1 MADDQFGNIGP
12 ERFKEIQQMAADAAR
27 GIRDIGKE
35 LKASGDDAEISF
47 AKQVNLA
54 RDLAGI
60 TASTLKDKTEVASL
74 ERRARQARE
83 DEVKAANRLSEINTN
98 LAALA
103 GKTGKNAELQRQA
116 LYRQY
121 QITSDLKNNFG
132 SIALAAESLVA
143 ESKKLAS
150 QTKFFDKLVEAAQ
163 SIPGLG
169 PLIVG
174 PFKEA
179 ATAAKEAAEKGVG
192 KMQVYLKGS
201 VALAKSLAKSLGPAA
216 LLASMVQSS
225 KETKDLSN
233 NLGVSLE
240 RARQIQLEFGNFALQ
255 TGDARI
261 NSTELAKAQGQ
272 LSEQLRLGVQ
282 FSGEV
287 LSNFVKL
294 TEYMGVSAKA
304 AAQLSLI
311 SESLGESS
319 SEFQGNLAESVVQS
333 SRALGIN
340 IPLKEAFEEIGNL
353 STTTLINLGR
363 NPEQIGRA
371 VAEARKLGMELESIR
386 GISRS
391 LLDFESSIANELE
404 AELFTGRE
412 INLERARLATLKGDD
427 VSLTREIA
435 SQVGTISEFENMSV
449 LAREALAKSFG
460 LNVDQLGTMLLRQEA
475 LNKLGDDAK
484 DASEEQLRAA
494 QARVTATKDLGQALL
509 EVQQEAELS
518 KNFENSAKKIQDAF
532 KQVALEIMPP
542 IIKLVDKLADLVA
555 SPMGKAIAGL
565 AVGLGAI
572 SGLVGALRP
581 LLSLNPAT
589 APWVK
594 VANMGGAAGRG
605 GLSRTLS
612 TLPGGS
618 RYGRAMAANR
628 AGRFGASRAMGAGAG
643 LGFAAGGSLVQLAG
657 NYFADEFEEKGNTA
671 AAQTTDVV
679 SGIGQGALYGAALG
693 SIVPG
698 IGTAAG
704 AIVGGA
710 IGLISG
716 GLEAAN
722 RNAEDAKKANEAKED
737 RIEKALNKLAEKEAK
752 IFMDSNQVG
761 MGLTLGKNYAV

>member
-12 ERFKEIQQMAADAAR
+12 ERFKQIQEMAADAAR

-60 TASTLKDKTEVASL
+60 TASTLKDKKEVASL

-83 DEVKAANRLSEINTN
+83 DEVKAANRLSEINAN
-98 LAALA
+98 LAALV
-103 GKTGKNAELQRQA
+103 GKQGEAAEEQRRQ
-116 LYRQY
+116 LYRQL
-121 QITSDLKNNFG
+121 QITSDLKANFG
-132 SIALAAESLVA
+132 NIATAAESLVA

-169 PLIVG
+169 PLVVG

-179 ATAAKEAAEKGVG
+179 ASAAKEAAEKGVG

-201 VALAKSLAKSLGPAA
+201 VALAKSLARSLGPAA
-216 LLASMVQSS
+216 LLASMVKSS
-225 KETKDLSN
+225 EETKDLST

-272 LSEQLRLGVQ
+272 LSEQLRLGAQ

-363 NPEQIGRA
+363 NPEQIGKA
-371 VAEARKLGMELESIR
+371 VAEARKLGMELE
-386 GISRS
+386 
-391 LLDFESSIANELE
+391 
-404 AELFTGRE
+404 
-412 INLERARLATLKGDD
+412 
-427 VSLTREIA
+427 
-435 SQVGTISEFENMSV
+435 
-449 LAREALAKSFG
+449 
-460 LNVDQLGTMLLRQEA
+460 
-475 LNKLGDDAK
+475 
-484 DASEEQLRAA
+484 
-494 QARVTATKDLGQALL
+494 
-509 EVQQEAELS
+509 
-518 KNFENSAKKIQDAF
+518 
-532 KQVALEIMPP
+532 
-542 IIKLVDKLADLVA
+542 
-555 SPMGKAIAGL
+555 
-565 AVGLGAI
+565 
-572 SGLVGALRP
+572 
-581 LLSLNPAT
+581 
-589 APWVK
+589 
-594 VANMGGAAGRG
+594 
-605 GLSRTLS
+605 
-612 TLPGGS
+612 
-618 RYGRAMAANR
+618 
-628 AGRFGASRAMGAGAG
+628 
-643 LGFAAGGSLVQLAG
+643 
-657 NYFADEFEEKGNTA
+657 
-671 AAQTTDVV
+671 
-679 SGIGQGALYGAALG
+679 
-693 SIVPG
+693 
-698 IGTAAG
+698 
-704 AIVGGA
+704 
-710 IGLISG
+710 
-716 GLEAAN
+716 
-722 RNAEDAKKANEAKED
+722 
-737 RIEKALNKLAEKEAK
+737 
-752 IFMDSNQVG
+752 
-761 MGLTLGKNYAV
+761 

>member
-1 MADDQFGNIGP
+1 MADDQYGNIGP
-12 ERFKEIQQMAADAAR
+12 ERFKQIQEMAADAAR

-35 LKASGDDAEISF
+35 LKTNGDDAEISF

-60 TASTLKDKTEVASL
+60 TASTLKDKKEVASL

-83 DEVKAANRLSEINTN
+83 DEVKAANRLSQINAD
-98 LAALA
+98 LAALV
-103 GKTGKNAELQRQA
+103 GKQGEAAEIQRRQ
-116 LYRQY
+116 LYRQL
-121 QITSDLKNNFG
+121 QITSDLKNNFN
-132 SIALAAESLVA
+132 SIATAAEQLVT

-150 QTKFFDKLVEAAQ
+150 QTKFFDKLVDAAK

-174 PFKEA
+174 PFQEA
-179 ATAAKEAAEKGVG
+179 AKAAKEAAEKGVG

-216 LLASMVQSS
+216 LLASMVKSS

-240 RARQIQLEFGNFALQ
+240 TARQIQLEFGNFALQ

-261 NSTELAKAQGQ
+261 NSTELANAQGELSQQ
-272 LSEQLRLGVQ
+272 LKLGVQ
-282 FSGEV
+282 FSGET

-294 TEYMGVSAKA
+294 TEYMGVSGKA

-311 SESLGESS
+311 SDSLGESS

-363 NPEQIGRA
+363 NPEQIGKA
-371 VAEARKLGMELESIR
+371 VAEARKLGIELESIR
-386 GISRS
+386 GISQS

-404 AELFTGRE
+404 AELFTGRQ
-412 INLERARLATLKGDD
+412 INLERARLAALKGDD

-435 SQVGTISEFENMSV
+435 SQVGTIAEFENMSV
-449 LAREALAKSFG
+449 LARESLAKSFG
-460 LNVDQLGTMLLRQEA
+460 VNVDQLGTMLIRNEA
-475 LNKLGDDAK
+475 LNKLGDRAADT
-484 DASEEQLRAA
+484 SNEQLKAA

-518 KNFENSAKKIQDAF
+518 KDFENSAKKIQDAF

-542 IIKLVDKLADLVA
+542 ITKLVNKLADLVA

-565 AVGLGAI
+565 AVGIGAI

-581 LLSLNPAT
+581 LLSLNPLT
-589 APWVK
+589 APYVRI
-594 VANMGGAAGRG
+594 ANMGGSAGG

-628 AGRFGASRAMGAGAG
+628 AGRYGASRAMGMRAAG
-643 LGFAAGGSLVQLAG
+643 GFAAGGALVQLAG
-657 NYFADEFEEKGNTA
+657 NYFADEFEESGNRA

-679 SGIGQGALYGAALG
+679 SGAGQGALYGAALG

-722 RNAEDAKKANEAKED
+722 RNAEDAKKANQEKED
-737 RIEKALNKLAEKEAK
+737 KLEKALNKLAEKEAK

>member
-12 ERFKEIQQMAADAAR
+12 ERLKEIQRMAADAAR
-27 GIRDIGKE
+27 GIRDIARE
-35 LKASGDDAEISF
+35 INSTEDATEISF
-47 AKQVNLA
+47 TKQINLA
-54 RDLAGI
+54 RALAGI
-60 TASTLKDKTEVASL
+60 TANTLKEKKEVASL

-83 DEVKAANRLSEINTN
+83 DEVKAANRLSQINSD

-103 GKTGKNAELQRQA
+103 DKQGKAAEKERRL

-121 QITSDLKNNFG
+121 QITSDLKQNF
-132 SIALAAESLVA
+132 SNIASAAEQLVA

-150 QTKFFDKLVEAAQ
+150 QTKFFDKLVAAAE

-179 ATAAKEAAEKGVG
+179 ASAAKEAAEKGVG

-201 VALAKSLAKSLGPAA
+201 IALAKSLAKTLGPAA
-216 LLASMVQSS
+216 LLNSMVQSS

-233 NLGVSLE
+233 NLGVSLK
-240 RARQIQLEFGNFALQ
+240 RARQIQLEFGRFALQ

-261 NSTELAKAQGQ
+261 NSTELAKAQGELAQQ
-272 LSEQLRLGVQ
+272 LGLGVQ
-282 FSGEV
+282 FSGET

-294 TEYMGVSAKA
+294 TEYMGISAKA

-311 SESLGESS
+311 SESLKESS
-319 SEFQGNLAESVVQS
+319 SEFQGNLAKSVVQS

-340 IPLKEAFEEIGNL
+340 VPLKEAFEEIGNL

-363 NPEQIGRA
+363 NPEEIGKA
-371 VAEARKLGMELESIR
+371 VAEARKLGIQLESIR
-386 GISRS
+386 GISQS

-412 INLERARLATLKGDD
+412 INLERARLAALKGDD
-427 VSLTREIA
+427 LSLTREIA
-435 SQVGTISEFENMSV
+435 SQVGTIAEFENMSV

-460 LNVDQLGTMLLRQEA
+460 MNVDQLGTMLIKQEA
-475 LNKLGDDAK
+475 LTANQSIAKSLSDD
-484 DASEEQLRAA
+484 QLRSA

-509 EVQQEAELS
+509 EVQQEANLA
-518 KNFENSAKKIQDAF
+518 KNFENSAKKLQDAF

-542 IIKLVDKLADLVA
+542 ITKLVSKLADLVA

-581 LLSLNPAT
+581 LLSMNPLT
-589 APWVK
+589 APFVR
-594 VANMGGAAGRG
+594 VANMGGAAGGG
-605 GLSRTLS
+605 GLGKTLS

-618 RYGRAMAANR
+618 RYGRAMTANQ
-628 AGRFGASRAMGAGAG
+628 AGRFGMSKAMGLKAG
-643 LGFAAGGSLVQLAG
+643 LGFAAGGALVQMGG
-657 NYFADEFEEKGNTA
+657 NYFADEFEKSGKRA

-679 SGIGQGALYGAALG
+679 SGAGQGALYGAALG

-737 RIEKALNKLAEKEAK
+737 RVERALNKLAEKEAK
-752 IFMDSNQVG
+752 IFMDSNQIG
-761 MGLTLGKNYAV
+761 MGLTLGKNYAI